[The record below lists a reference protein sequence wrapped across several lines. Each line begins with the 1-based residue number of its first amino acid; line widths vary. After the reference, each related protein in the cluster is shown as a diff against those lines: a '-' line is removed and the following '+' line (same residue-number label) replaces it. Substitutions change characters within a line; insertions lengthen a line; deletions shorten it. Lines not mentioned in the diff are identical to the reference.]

1 MRAAGTRELQGP
13 RKADRSASE
22 SGALLSNQ
30 GWRKLVISEVASS
43 VILANDRTALNLFPR
58 L

>member
-22 SGALLSNQ
+22 SGAWLLLSCPTRD
-30 GWRKLVISEVASS
+30 GGSWSS
-43 VILANDRTALNLFPR
+43 LKWPAA
-58 L
+58 